1 MKHHRA
7 PRAGGSTLVIRQV
20 IPLVFLLAVLG
31 PALLTHAE
39 TTDGEIEL
47 VESVPVE
54 TELGLPDLRDTP
66 VVWREMIAE
75 ARQSIAI
82 GAFYLSARPD
92 APGALEPILQV
103 LGQAAGRGVQL
114 QVLSDAGFYRT
125 YPEVVDRLAALP
137 GAEARQ
143 LDARTLW
150 GGVLHAKYLLVDDRE
165 FFVGSQ
171 NWDWRA
177 LEHIR
182 ELGVRIRSPALAEQ
196 LARIFAL
203 DWALAAGETPSAA
216 AAPGAEGPESSSQP
230 GGGVA
235 LSYHGNPVTTRLAAS
250 PPQALPEGIPWDEPL
265 LVETIDA
272 ARDTLRLQLLTYS
285 PRDRDGS
292 YYDVLDTALRR
303 AAARG
308 VVVRIVLANWAKRRS
323 MLPWVQSLA
332 AVPGIAVRFSNLPE
346 WSGGHIPY
354 ARVEHAKYLAADRT
368 ASWVGTSNWSRD
380 YFHDSRN
387 LSIFVKGE
395 AFAADLI
402 RFFERGWNAPH
413 MEPVD
418 PCRDYAPPR
427 IGD

>member
-1 MKHHRA
+1 MRQQPA
-7 PRAGGSTLVIRQV
+7 PRADGLPPAIRWSLLILLV
-20 IPLVFLLAVLG
+20 LAMLCSPDVNL
-31 PALLTHAE
+31 AQA
-39 TTDGEIEL
+39 TDGEIEL

-54 TELGLPDLRDTP
+54 TGLGLPDLRDTP
-66 VVWREMIAE
+66 VVWREMIAG
-75 ARQSIAI
+75 ARRSIDI

-92 APGALEPILQV
+92 APGALEPILQE
-103 LGQAAGRGVQL
+103 LGQAAGRGVHL
-114 QVLSDAGFYRT
+114 RVLSDAGFYRT

-137 GAEARQ
+137 GAEARR

-150 GGVLHAKYLLVDDRE
+150 GGVLHAKYLLVDGRE

-182 ELGVRIRSPALAEQ
+182 ELGVRIRCPELAAQ
-196 LARIFAL
+196 LARVFAL
-203 DWALAAGETPSAA
+203 DWALAAGRTPGAA
-216 AAPGAEGPESSSQP
+216 AAADS
-230 GGGVA
+230 GGSGVS
-235 LSYHGNPVTTRLAAS
+235 LSYRGTPVTARLAAS

-265 LVETIDA
+265 LVKTIDA

-285 PRDRDGS
+285 PRDRDGT

-308 VVVRIVLANWAKRRS
+308 VVVRFVLANWAKRRS

-332 AVPGIAVRFSNLPE
+332 AVPGIAIRFSNLPE

-380 YFHDSRN
+380 YFHESRN
-387 LSIFVKGE
+387 LSVFVQGE
-395 AFAADLI
+395 AFTGDLI

-413 MEPVD
+413 MEPVN
-418 PCRDYAPPR
+418 PCGDYAPPR